1 MDCLRPSPDPK
12 PGVTAG
18 LSSVSDRTTNV
29 AFLLARYGTEESAN
43 LRFLLERAFYP
54 VSIAER
60 NVDLVFPKFFRTFVN
75 GMPVEE
81 IKGRINRG
89 KLVRSAVERND
100 DLFDH
105 SVETFPERCH
115 ESCPNLWDGDS
126 AIVGYPSIHSLLSLR
141 GTRCFLFF
149 HLMLRTRIFSEEKDS
164 KPAETA
170 SFPSQV
176 SMSRYTPYGRRVAD
190 DET

>member
-1 MDCLRPSPDPK
+1 MRLSIV
-12 PGVTAG
+12 GHSTG

-43 LRFLLERAFYP
+43 LRILLERAFYP

-100 DLFDH
+100 DLFDY

-126 AIVGYPSIHSLLSLR
+126 AIVGYPSIHSLPSLKGDAVLSVLPFNVAVPNFLGGERFEARGDGQFSQPMSLSKRLR
-141 GTRCFLFF
+141 NR
-149 HLMLRTRIFSEEKDS
+149 
-164 KPAETA
+164 A
-170 SFPSQV
+170 
-176 SMSRYTPYGRRVAD
+176 
-190 DET
+190 